1 MRKLVVGILCCV
13 AATLSACNITPDD
26 VVMTDVNVRNW
37 HKTATLEYNN
47 SSEQERNL
55 SIILHI
61 NNHFEAE
68 HIDLQIKMFSPD
80 SLFFTEDVY
89 LKSAIEWSLPAS
101 KSTDIEI
108 PYRRN
113 VSLMHKGKYT
123 IQITP
128 LESIRGVES
137 VGMNFMAE

>member
-1 MRKLVVGILCCV
+1 MRQLVVGILCCV
-13 AATLSACNITPDD
+13 AATLSACNIAPDD
-26 VVMTDVNVRNW
+26 VVMTDVNVRKW
-37 HKTATLEYNN
+37 HKTATLEYDN

-61 NNHFEAE
+61 NNRFEAE

-80 SLFFTEDVY
+80 SLFYTEDVH
-89 LKSAIEWSLPAS
+89 LKSAIEWSLPAA

-123 IQITP
+123 IHITP

>member
-26 VVMTDVNVRNW
+26 VVMTDVNVRKW
-37 HKTATLEYNN
+37 HKTATLEYDN

-61 NNHFEAE
+61 NNRFEAE

-80 SLFFTEDVY
+80 SLFYTEDVH
-89 LKSAIEWSLPAS
+89 LKSAIEWSLPTS

-113 VSLMHKGKYT
+113 VSLMHKGTYT